1 MVVETLIK
9 TTSRSFVQTI
19 LAPKGREPRV
29 FLLVLLLGEAAVGA
43 SPMPIG
49 SKDWF
54 VWQPP
59 QDQGQAGREN
69 CTMQAIISGV
79 VGGGAGLVLGA
90 ILAPF
95 NSNVS
100 SMEVDNLPMRE
111 QFRRGFKEMGT
122 QSRSWGKNLMVI
134 GAVFSC
140 SECFVEKTRAR
151 TDRWNPIFG
160 GCITG
165 GVLAANGSFRGAE
178 CSARRPLPRILL
190 SRHGHGRAW
199 CACCSVSGTLAAGPQ
214 AMAFGCAGF
223 AAFSAAIDALGFGQF
238 D

>member
-1 MVVETLIK
+1 
-9 TTSRSFVQTI
+9 
-19 LAPKGREPRV
+19 
-29 FLLVLLLGEAAVGA
+29 
-43 SPMPIG
+43 MPIG
-49 SKDWF
+49 TDRGF

-59 QDQGQAGREN
+59 GEPGQAARES
-69 CTMQAIISGV
+69 CTMQAIISGA

-95 NSNVS
+95 NSNVAN
-100 SMEVDNLPMRE
+100 MEVDNLPMRE
-111 QFRRGFKEMGT
+111 QFRRGFREMGN
-122 QSRSWGKNLMVI
+122 QSKSWGKNLMVI

-151 TDRWNPIFG
+151 SDRWNPIFG

-165 GVLAANGSFRGAE
+165 GVLAAN
-178 CSARRPLPRILL
+178 
-190 SRHGHGRAW
+190 
-199 CACCSVSGTLAAGPQ
+199 AGPQ

-223 AAFSAAIDALGFGQF
+223 AAFSAAIDVLGFGQF

>member
-1 MVVETLIK
+1 
-9 TTSRSFVQTI
+9 
-19 LAPKGREPRV
+19 
-29 FLLVLLLGEAAVGA
+29 
-43 SPMPIG
+43 MPIG
-49 SKDWF
+49 TERSF

-59 QDQGQAGREN
+59 QDQGQASRES
-69 CTMQAIISGV
+69 CTMQAIIAGV

-90 ILAPF
+90 VLAPF
-95 NSNVS
+95 NSNVAN
-100 SMEVDNLPMRE
+100 MEVDGLPMRE
-111 QFRRGFKEMGT
+111 QFRRGFREIGT

-165 GVLAANGSFRGAE
+165 GVLAANGA
-178 CSARRPLPRILL
+178 SAAPCRPSALARHLPGLTVHVHS
-190 SRHGHGRAW
+190 SRSYV
-199 CACCSVSGTLAAGPQ
+199 CTAGPQ
-214 AMAFGCAGF
+214 AMAMGCAGF

>member
-1 MVVETLIK
+1 
-9 TTSRSFVQTI
+9 
-19 LAPKGREPRV
+19 
-29 FLLVLLLGEAAVGA
+29 
-43 SPMPIG
+43 MPIG
-49 SKDWF
+49 TDRYFAWL
-54 VWQPP
+54 PP
-59 QDQGQAGREN
+59 QEPGQAQRES

-79 VGGGAGLVLGA
+79 VGGGAGMVLGA
-90 ILAPF
+90 VLAPF

-100 SMEVDNLPMRE
+100 NMEMDGLPMRE
-111 QFRRGFKEMGT
+111 QFRRGFREIGS
-122 QSRSWGKNLMVI
+122 QSKSWGKNLMVI

-165 GVLAANGSFRGAE
+165 GVLAAGQ
-178 CSARRPLPRILL
+178 
-190 SRHGHGRAW
+190 
-199 CACCSVSGTLAAGPQ
+199 GPQ

>member
-1 MVVETLIK
+1 
-9 TTSRSFVQTI
+9 
-19 LAPKGREPRV
+19 
-29 FLLVLLLGEAAVGA
+29 
-43 SPMPIG
+43 MPIG
-49 SKDWF
+49 TERSF

-59 QDQGQAGREN
+59 QDQGQASRES
-69 CTMQAIISGV
+69 CTMQAIIAGV

-90 ILAPF
+90 VLAPF
-95 NSNVS
+95 NSNVAN
-100 SMEVDNLPMRE
+100 MEVDGLPMRE
-111 QFRRGFKEMGT
+111 QFRRGFREIGT

-165 GVLAANGSFRGAE
+165 GVLAAN
-178 CSARRPLPRILL
+178 
-190 SRHGHGRAW
+190 
-199 CACCSVSGTLAAGPQ
+199 AGPQ
-214 AMAFGCAGF
+214 AMAMGCAGF
-223 AAFSAAIDALGFGQF
+223 AAFSAAIDAMGFGQF